1 MELNKRH
8 NLVIRKGVIIIPS
21 ALNLFYKNDIAKT
34 ECLLDPASS
43 YALIFFKHL
52 HPYYQELL

>member
-8 NLVIRKGVIIIPS
+8 NLVIRKGVIT
-21 ALNLFYKNDIAKT
+21 LNLCYENGIAKA

-43 YALIFFKHL
+43 YALTFFKHL
-52 HPYYQELL
+52 DPY